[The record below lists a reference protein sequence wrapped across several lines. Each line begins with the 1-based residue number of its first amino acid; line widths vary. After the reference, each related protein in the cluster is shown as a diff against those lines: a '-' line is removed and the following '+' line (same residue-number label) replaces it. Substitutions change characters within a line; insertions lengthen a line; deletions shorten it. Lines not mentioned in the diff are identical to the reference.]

1 MFDEDAE
8 RPSSR
13 LRGKLSEVYFPALIG
28 EAQAELAIRLGSR
41 ATMYE
46 PLFGAAAGLTEIQSK
61 LTTLAKWLNDAG
73 ATYSHD
79 RTLVGVDRDVTEGTL
94 SLRSAG
100 RHVDIPI
107 AVVVERRRAREV
119 DLRVYHATQSLDRW
133 QAVRPPRVALDQ
145 EPTVADDVAS
155 HLGALRLGDADAL
168 VQSFESAGTLRDG
181 AGKVHARQG
190 DQLHGFYVT
199 LLQNAHGANDWVPL
213 VRRSA
218 DDGQTCAIEY
228 ETERVRGGETSPKE
242 GLMVFERGDSALFR
256 SIRIYDEAS

>member
-28 EAQAELAIRLGSR
+28 EAQAELAIRLGAR

-46 PLFGAAAGLTEIQSK
+46 PIFGAAAGLNEIQSR
-61 LTTLAKWLNDAG
+61 LTALAKWLGESG
-73 ATYSHD
+73 ASYTHD
-79 RTLVGVDRDVTEGTL
+79 RTLVGVDRDVTEGVL

-100 RHVDIPI
+100 RHVDVPV
-107 AVVVERRRAREV
+107 AVVVERRRSREV
-119 DLRVYHATQSLDRW
+119 DLRVYHATQALDRW
-133 QAVRPPRVALDQ
+133 QAVRPPRVALEK
-145 EPTVADDVAS
+145 EPTVAADVAA
-155 HLGALRLGDADAL
+155 HLGALRIGDADAL
-168 VQSFESAGTLRDG
+168 VQGFESAGTLRDG
-181 AGKVHARQG
+181 AGKMHTRAG
-190 DQLHGFYVT
+190 DQLHAFYVA

-256 SIRIYDEAS
+256 AIRIYDEAV